1 MFRVKPVMSRNE
13 VLVVENVSVFV
24 VDTTCNTLP
33 AGKSARVIAGDT
45 GPHTVV
51 YNSNESVSSK
61 YVTIP
66 SDGEPKAA
74 VLAAASAN
82 TMTA

>member
-1 MFRVKPVMSRNE
+1 VAVRPVI
-13 VLVVENVSVFV
+13 VAKVELDMLNVSVFV

-33 AGKSARVIAGDT
+33 AGKSLGVIAGDT
-45 GPHTVV
+45 GPQEVV

-82 TMTA
+82 TITA

>member
-1 MFRVKPVMSRNE
+1 
-13 VLVVENVSVFV
+13 VLVKV

-33 AGKSARVIAGDT
+33 AGKSDRVIAGDT

-61 YVTIP
+61 YDTIP

-74 VLAAASAN
+74 VRAVASEN
-82 TMTA
+82 TITA